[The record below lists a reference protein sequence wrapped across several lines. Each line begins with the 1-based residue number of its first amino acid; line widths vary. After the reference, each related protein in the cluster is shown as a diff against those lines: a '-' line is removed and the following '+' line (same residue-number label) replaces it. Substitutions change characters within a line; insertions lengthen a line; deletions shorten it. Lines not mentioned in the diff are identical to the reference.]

1 MKWSKNGK
9 TSPINLAVTSGNGN
23 KEFYMEST
31 RRERKKSAILRV
43 GPSKVEGIYLWKI
56 IIQRKIQILIT
67 QF

>member
-23 KEFYMEST
+23 KEFYRDST
-31 RRERKKSAILRV
+31 RRERKKSAISRV
-43 GPSKVEGIYLWKI
+43 GPRKVEGIYLWKI
-56 IIQRKIQILIT
+56 IIQKKIQILIT